1 MHQFEGYRV
10 VDVDHIFDCG
20 HQHVAPVAEQAD
32 AALTDRELLEE
43 KLQTN
48 VPEDFMRSFT
58 SVLRV
63 LLRWRWVNLFQ
74 LGQLG
79 ALIAVKN

>member
-10 VDVDHIFDCG
+10 VDVDDVFDCG

-32 AALTDRELLEE
+32 AALADRELLKVE
-43 KLQTN
+43 LQTN

-63 LLRWRWVNLFQ
+63 LLRWRWV
-74 LGQLG
+74 
-79 ALIAVKN
+79 